1 MSTGDA
7 AVALVCDL
15 DGVVRHYDI
24 AAQAAVELRYGL
36 PEGSIRLACF
46 SSPLLS
52 DAISGRVSDRQ
63 WREAAAQTLTAL
75 GGEAAAEALREWSDL
90 PVALAADV
98 LGLLAQVREQ
108 HPVILLTNATDRL
121 ADDLERLGIGHVF
134 DAIVNTSAV
143 GTPKPGRAAFEAAAA
158 AVGRVLDGPAPPER
172 IAFVDDTRG
181 HVIAAQALGWRG
193 HVYLDAPYLSD
204 FLDDCG
210 LLRRA

>member
-1 MSTGDA
+1 MSISDA

-15 DGVVRHYDI
+15 DGVVRHYDT
-24 AAQAAVELRYGL
+24 AAQAAVEARYGL
-36 PEGSIRLACF
+36 TEGAIRVACF

-75 GGEAAAEALREWSDL
+75 AGEAAAEALREWSDL

-98 LGLLAQVREQ
+98 LDLVAQVREQ
-108 HPVILLTNATDRL
+108 YPVILLTNATDRL
-121 ADDLERLGIGHVF
+121 ADDLERLGIGQAF

-158 AVGRVLDGPAPPER
+158 AVGRVLDRQAPPET
-172 IAFVDDTRG
+172 IAFVDDTSG
-181 HVIAAQALGWRG
+181 HVVAAQALGWRG
-193 HVYLDAPYLSD
+193 HVFLDAPSLRD